1 MNMKTFVLSL
11 ALVAMLS
18 ACSLAPRYER
28 PPPPVAASY
37 PDSGQAQGASAR
49 PATEIGWREF
59 FTDARLKKLVELAL
73 ANNRDLRVAVLNIE
87 VARAQYQIQRA
98 DLFPTVDAAV
108 SGTRQRTPPS
118 LGQPGVPAVSSQ
130 YSVGAS
136 VSAYEL
142 DLFGRVRSLKDAAL
156 ASYLASEEARRSVHI
171 SLVSQVA
178 DAYLSEQSF
187 AEQLELTRQTLTTRE
202 DSYRIAQ
209 QQFETGTLSAFD
221 LRQSET
227 LVQTA
232 RADLASQTRARAQ
245 AENALVLLIGEPL
258 PADLPATQPLVMQG
272 ILTDVPV
279 GLPSDLL
286 ERRPDL
292 LQAEQQLKS
301 ANANIGAARA
311 AFFPQITLTGSYG
324 TASDEL
330 SGLFKGG
337 SLSWSFLPNLTLP
350 IFDAGR
356 NRANLDVS
364 EARKNIAVAN
374 YEKAIQTAFRE
385 VADGLA
391 ARSTFDQQLEA
402 QEGLVHA
409 EGERLGLAQLR
420 YDNGVASYL
429 DLLDAQREL
438 FSAQQNLIQVR
449 LSRLTNL
456 VDLYRSLGGGWREQ
470 AQASAA
476 PPRSQNQPS

>member
-1 MNMKTFVLSL
+1 MNMKTSIWLL
-11 ALVAMLS
+11 ALAAMLS
-18 ACSLAPRYER
+18 ACSMAPRYER
-28 PPPPVAASY
+28 PTAPIAASY
-37 PDSGQAQGASAR
+37 PDGGQAQGANAR
-49 PATEIGWREF
+49 TATEIGWREF
-59 FTDARLKKLVELAL
+59 FTDARLKKLVERAL

-98 DLFPTVDAAV
+98 DLFPSVDATA
-108 SGTRQRTPPS
+108 SGTRQHTPQS
-118 LGQPGVPAVSSQ
+118 LTQGAPALPRQ
-130 YSVGAS
+130 YSVGAG

-156 ASYLASEEARRSVHI
+156 ASFLASEEARRSVHI

-178 DAYLSEQSF
+178 DAYLAAQAF
-187 AEQLELTRQTLTTRE
+187 AEQLALTRQTLTTRE
-202 DSYRIAQ
+202 DAYRIAQ
-209 QQFETGTLSAFD
+209 KQFDTGTLSAFD

-227 LVQTA
+227 LVQSA

-258 PADLPATQPLVMQG
+258 PADLPPVQPLVMQG
-272 ILTDVPV
+272 IVRDVPV

-292 LQAEQQLKS
+292 LQAEQQLRS

-311 AFFPQITLTGSYG
+311 AFFPRITLTGSYG

-337 SLSWSFLPNLTLP
+337 SLSWSFMPQLTLP

-356 NRANLDVS
+356 NRANLDVAD
-364 EARKNIAVAN
+364 ARKNIAVAN

-402 QEGLVHA
+402 QEAFAHA

-420 YDNGVASYL
+420 YTNGVASYL
-429 DLLDAQREL
+429 DVLDAQREL

-449 LSRLTNL
+449 LARLTNL
-456 VDLYRSLGGGWREQ
+456 VDLYRSLGGGWLEQ
-470 AQASAA
+470 AQASQARPR
-476 PPRSQNQPS
+476 PPNPPS